1 MNPNQAP
8 VGPEFT
14 EEALNKKFSYS
25 FTRNQLIILYN
36 VLSPVQLPVGDMRS
50 TVLGGVLDE
59 IRRTAL
65 QSINDD
71 DYVKPAKQVEAN
83 HVETN

>member
-1 MNPNQAP
+1 MNGQDRP
-8 VGPEFT
+8 VGPQPEFT

-25 FTRNQLIILYN
+25 FTRKQLIVLYN
-36 VLSPVQLPVGDMRS
+36 TLSPIQLPVADMR
-50 TVLGGVLDE
+50 TGVLIGVLDE

-71 DYVKPAKQVEAN
+71 DYVKPAKEAN
-83 HVETN
+83 SVKLN